1 MRTVGG
7 DQARC
12 LSCVTL
18 EGGKGTLH
26 LALSSLP
33 SQSLGP
39 RGDPGPPVASSGPH
53 RASEPGLSVLAQ
65 AAQRKGCLR
74 LWRGCAGPSGVL
86 SCPGSA
92 LLHQLKRTF
101 LRRVRA
107 KYPGQLE
114 TGSSLHPT
122 RRVGLRGLSPP
133 HGLRAALA
141 SPLQGVLWPNS
152 GHFSAGAC
160 QLPFLGRERGCVSPE
175 APVAVD
181 DAFFWGPSP

>member
-39 RGDPGPPVASSGPH
+39 RGDPGPPVTSSGPH

-107 KYPGQLE
+107 KCPGQLE

-122 RRVGLRGLSPP
+122 RRVGLQACPLPTASGWPWLHLCRASCGQTAAISQLGHVSSPSWAEK
-133 HGLRAALA
+133 G
-141 SPLQGVLWPNS
+141 GV
-152 GHFSAGAC
+152 
-160 QLPFLGRERGCVSPE
+160 
-175 APVAVD
+175 
-181 DAFFWGPSP
+181 